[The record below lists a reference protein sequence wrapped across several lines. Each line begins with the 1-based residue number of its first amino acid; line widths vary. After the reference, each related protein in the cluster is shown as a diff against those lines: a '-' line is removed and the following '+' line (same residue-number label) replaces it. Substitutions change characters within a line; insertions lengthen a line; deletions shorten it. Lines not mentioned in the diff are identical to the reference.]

1 LTQSGGKRKGK
12 TKVYSRPNPLID
24 SPIPPLKMKK
34 KREKKNM
41 KEERRKRSVKGLYKW
56 PTAIK

>member
-34 KREKKNM
+34 KERKKEYEGGEEKEKC
-41 KEERRKRSVKGLYKW
+41 KRSL
-56 PTAIK
+56 